1 MRYGTRNLGRGGIG
15 PWARRLWLNATFTWE
30 LQGVSPTAI
39 GVVAT
44 DELEFAGGTFG
55 SKVTVGAY
63 NDSTHVR
70 TLPSTDKSSANTPE
84 NNKWIS
90 ATTGDWGDGTEN
102 MDQILDAECAL
113 KVNFA
118 HGSSVI
124 TENAILFAYQQGA
137 ATTVPPVD
145 VTFQALERGDTTWI
159 NADGSGAAL
168 GLNDNTTATSH
179 DFFIAVSASPDA
191 VGLKDSVGDFAIRME
206 LDYS

>member
-1 MRYGTRNLGRGGIG
+1 MRYGMKPRMGFSRLGAKL
-15 PWARRLWLNATFTWE
+15 PLMEATFTWE
-30 LQGVSPTAI
+30 LQGTSPTTI
-39 GVVAT
+39 GALAT
-44 DELEFAGGTFG
+44 DEIDFSGGTFG
-55 SKVTVGAY
+55 AKVVVAAY
-63 NDSTHVR
+63 NDSCHVR
-70 TLPSTDKSSANTPE
+70 TLPSTDKSSANTPR
-84 NNKWIS
+84 NNKFIS
-90 ATTGDWGDGTEN
+90 ATTADWGDGTETN
-102 MDQILDAECAL
+102 TNIIDSEAAL

-124 TENAILFAYQQGA
+124 TENAIFFAYQQGA

-145 VTFQALERGDTTWI
+145 VTFQAFESGDTNWI

-168 GLNDNTTATSH
+168 ALADNGTSTSH